1 MRSRSGTAW
10 FRIGLALL
18 LAAVPLGGLIPI
30 QPVAAAAP
38 PSFVRG
44 AYGKDSS
51 YNPSTTNDQNLKTG
65 FAVMAATGF
74 NAYQADPEAIEID
87 YQYQTY
93 GLWGVVWVGDYDND
107 SCGWTMTDSELDYQV
122 NKVRGHTG
130 VLAYYIADEPL
141 LSRCPNAPSQLRQRT
156 EHIHSLDPNA
166 KTFTVI
172 QDYESPSLLPAP
184 CNAAADQG
192 RSYRCWAG
200 TGAVDIFG
208 FDVYPCHFTSVP
220 TAQNLASDGSYALP
234 SIGYV
239 TSPTHLCDWSK
250 IDTDKAAIESLGFS
264 PYWAVVQSFQDC
276 YYHELSPSEL
286 ATQFQHWQGGS
297 LSGYWY
303 FSWNF
308 KSSVSSFCQSLA
320 VRLEDAPGVVT
331 ELRTENDAGVSPCSM
346 VTAAA
351 TPASPQ
357 TVGTQVQITGSAAG
371 CPNPRYEFWLLP
383 PGGSWS
389 IVQPYS
395 TNAAFTW
402 NTNNRPAGTYRF
414 SVWARDASSLGTSG
428 TPPYTY
434 DAVNLMAYPLGVP
447 SCSSVSTTA
456 TPATSA
462 DVGTTV
468 AITAAAAGCPRP
480 LYQFWLRAP
489 SGAWSIVR
497 SYSSSATFNWNTNG
511 KAPGTYMLSVW
522 ARDTASTAAYDSFSA
537 FDYSLTTTPCTGMG
551 ASAAPP
557 SPSVAGTSVTITGAA
572 TGCPHAQYEFWLL
585 PPGGTWTIVQV
596 YSANA
601 SFTWNTSGKAA
612 GSYLFSV
619 WARDVSS
626 RGTSGSPPNT
636 YDSFNTTNYTLT

>member
-184 CNAAADQG
+184 CNAVADQG

-357 TVGTQVQITGSAAG
+357 TVGTQVQITGSATG
-371 CPNPRYEFWLLP
+371 CPNPRYQFWLLP

-395 TNAAFTW
+395 TQTTFTW
-402 NTNNRPAGTYRF
+402 NTNNR
-414 SVWARDASSLGTSG
+414 V
-428 TPPYTY
+428 
-434 DAVNLMAYPLGVP
+434 
-447 SCSSVSTTA
+447 
-456 TPATSA
+456 
-462 DVGTTV
+462 
-468 AITAAAAGCPRP
+468 
-480 LYQFWLRAP
+480 
-489 SGAWSIVR
+489 
-497 SYSSSATFNWNTNG
+497 
-511 KAPGTYMLSVW
+511 PGT
-522 ARDTASTAAYDSFSA
+522 
-537 FDYSLTTTPCTGMG
+537 
-551 ASAAPP
+551 
-557 SPSVAGTSVTITGAA
+557 
-572 TGCPHAQYEFWLL
+572 
-585 PPGGTWTIVQV
+585 
-596 YSANA
+596 
-601 SFTWNTSGKAA
+601 
-612 GSYLFSV
+612 
-619 WARDVSS
+619 
-626 RGTSGSPPNT
+626 
-636 YDSFNTTNYTLT
+636 